1 MRGIGSDQELILM
14 TLMVMI
20 NEDEASRIVTMMTM
34 VIMMRSIIGSDQKLI
49 R

>member
-1 MRGIGSDQELILM
+1 MRGIVSDQELILM

-20 NEDEASRIVTMMTM
+20 NEEEASRIVTMMTM
-34 VIMMRSIIGSDQKLI
+34 VIMMRSIGSDQELI